1 MKVMIT
7 GNKEYGLAK
16 SLAKV
21 FPQADFVGRPTGYDL
36 STDSERIAEQALN
49 YDLFINC
56 AYVGSFNQ
64 VTLLDKVYNLS
75 NKHNHNLHI
84 INVGS
89 TIDRVPNHSDY
100 AINKKSLREHS
111 TNLSLN
117 SVWHG
122 GPKVSL
128 ISFGTLSNTQEKKPN
143 RKCMDIDQ
151 AALYI
156 KWISDQPSDLSINEI
171 SVDPIQ

>member
-1 MKVMIT
+1 MIT

-36 STDSERIAEQALN
+36 SIDIDKIAEQSLG

-56 AYVGSFNQ
+56 AYVDSFNQ
-64 VTLLDKVYNLS
+64 VTLLDKVYNLC
-75 NKHNHNLHI
+75 NKHNHKLHI
-84 INVGS
+84 ISVGS
-89 TIDRVPNHSDY
+89 TVDRFPNHSNY

-111 TNLSLN
+111 INLSLN
-117 SVWHG
+117 SVWRG

-128 ISFGTLSNTQEKKPN
+128 ISLGTLSNTQEKKPN
-143 RKCMDIDQ
+143 RKCIDIDQ

-156 KWISDQPSDLSINEI
+156 KWISDQPSNLSINEI